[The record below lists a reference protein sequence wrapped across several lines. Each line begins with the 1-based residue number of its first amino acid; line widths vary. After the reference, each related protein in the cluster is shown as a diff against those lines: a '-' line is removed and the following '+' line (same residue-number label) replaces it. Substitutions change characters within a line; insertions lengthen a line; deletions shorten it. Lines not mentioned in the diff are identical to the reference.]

1 MSWQNLLKKE
11 KYIPFMPVIKAPV
24 KKKNVFKIG
33 NLSFTQTLKG
43 ALPEIQKDYV
53 AWRTETQG
61 LSLEAIGVVGKT
73 ATKAG
78 KKYNDTLFEHIFDH
92 VISEVQR
99 PGQKPR
105 EGAEELMTLLENIIE
120 DENSPITE
128 EEADDIDELV
138 EVIRKMGAKESDTNP
153 ANIPFT
159 EPEELV
165 EPKRE
170 GGKWGKKGSRTV
182 WGHYRTPMYEDM
194 RQKVHEESAPAKDSS
209 WYSYEGKG
217 IAKPPFW
224 QGLFANSSLAKEE
237 GKEVTNGLLGI
248 IEKLKTA
255 LDEAVLGDVIIED
268 SRRADSP
275 EFIKALASS
284 TELINRLKT
293 ALKNQAIYRGN
304 TATVMGSKLLE
315 VVNNQPFTDKKWA
328 SEYLGIGSV
337 IDISDLDDMPVGWD
351 NVERYSLKLTIAT
364 IDNVINLAIRGTQ
377 MVAANGKKYY
387 SLPTDKTHRK
397 IRRLPWYS
405 KFVQGY
411 KKSEVKKSWIDMLW
425 G

>member
-1 MSWQNLLKKE
+1 
-11 KYIPFMPVIKAPV
+11 
-24 KKKNVFKIG
+24 
-33 NLSFTQTLKG
+33 
-43 ALPEIQKDYV
+43 
-53 AWRTETQG
+53 
-61 LSLEAIGVVGKT
+61 
-73 ATKAG
+73 
-78 KKYNDTLFEHIFDH
+78 
-92 VISEVQR
+92 
-99 PGQKPR
+99 
-105 EGAEELMTLLENIIE
+105 
-120 DENSPITE
+120 
-128 EEADDIDELV
+128 
-138 EVIRKMGAKESDTNP
+138 
-153 ANIPFT
+153 
-159 EPEELV
+159 
-165 EPKRE
+165 
-170 GGKWGKKGSRTV
+170 
-182 WGHYRTPMYEDM
+182 
-194 RQKVHEESAPAKDSS
+194 
-209 WYSYEGKG
+209 
-217 IAKPPFW
+217 
-224 QGLFANSSLAKEE
+224 
-237 GKEVTNGLLGI
+237 
-248 IEKLKTA
+248 
-255 LDEAVLGDVIIED
+255 EAVLGDVIIED